1 MKKTPI
7 RLALIP
13 LLSLV
18 GVGSAV
24 YLSQLYYAIQ
34 SGQAGFKS
42 LCNVSATM
50 NCNVVAT
57 SRWAEV
63 FSGMPL
69 SSLVAGWFIATLI
82 IGLLARIDTWRKDAV
97 TFGIWMSILG
107 SVYSLF
113 LIVVMAF
120 FIKTLCPFC
129 LVIDAINFVLLGLF
143 LSLREGPVWG
153 SLEPGRWKSF
163 TSLIAACVF
172 VMIVIL
178 KPVETKSDSLSKEE
192 AASVSTSMVSGP
204 VVEIK
209 YSDLS
214 PVIGAASAPITI
226 VEFSDFQCPYCKQGA
241 SIVHAVQNRFGP
253 DQVKIIF
260 RPFPLDNS
268 CNRMVKQ
275 SMHPYACELARA
287 AFCSGKQGKFK
298 EVYEEIFENQDIL
311 QATSG
316 VKIPTSQG
324 VNEAELKIC
333 MASEEAKKF
342 VADEIE
348 EGVRLDVQ
356 STPTFFIN
364 GRKVEGGASLEAW
377 NIAVE
382 KILAGQK

>member
-13 LLSLV
+13 LLSLI
-18 GVGSAV
+18 GVGAAV
-24 YLSQLYYAIQ
+24 YLSQLYYLIQ

-42 LCNVSATM
+42 LCNINSTL

-57 SRWAEV
+57 SRWAEL

-69 SSLVAGWFIATLI
+69 SSLVAGWFIAIFIL
-82 IGLLARIDTWRKDAV
+82 GLLARVDVWRKDAV
-97 TFGIWMSILG
+97 TFGTWMSLIG
-107 SVYSLF
+107 SVYSIF
-113 LIVVMAF
+113 LLIIMTV

-129 LVIDAINFVLLGLF
+129 MVIDVVNFLILGLF
-143 LSLREGPVWG
+143 LSMREGPIFG
-153 SLEPGRWKSF
+153 GLETGRWKSF
-163 TSLIAACVF
+163 VALVAACSF

-178 KPVETKSDSLSKEE
+178 RPVDQKTDTLAKEE
-192 AASVSTSMVSGP
+192 AASVASSMLSGP
-204 VVEIK
+204 VTEMK

-214 PVIGAASAPITI
+214 PVMGSATAPVTI

-241 SIVHAVQNRFGP
+241 SILHSVQNRFGA
-253 DQVKIIF
+253 DQVRIVF

-275 SMHPYACELARA
+275 AMHPYACELARA

-311 QATSG
+311 QASSG
-316 VKIPTSQG
+316 VMIPISQG
-324 VNEAELKIC
+324 VNETELKTC
-333 MASEEAKKF
+333 MESEEAKKF
-342 VADEIE
+342 VSDEIE
-348 EGVRLDVQ
+348 EGVRLDIQ

-364 GRKVEGGASLEAW
+364 GRKIEGGAPLEAW
-377 NIAVE
+377 NLAVE
-382 KILAGQK
+382 KILADQN